1 MSIVKRRREEV
12 VDAEVSCEF
21 DRPYSH
27 VLDILR
33 DSGLRPTRQR
43 LSLAK
48 VLFGSGNRHI
58 TAEQLH
64 AETMQADMKVS
75 LATIY
80 NTLHQFTEVGLLRV
94 IVVDPGR
101 AYFDTNTMPHHHFFY
116 EKSGMVMDIPDDDI
130 SIAHLKAPTEG
141 RVRSIDV
148 VVRIAE

>member
-1 MSIVKRRREEV
+1 M
-12 VDAEVSCEF
+12 DAEIDYNFE
-21 DRPYSH
+21 RPYAH

-64 AETMQADMKVS
+64 VEAMQADMKVS

-101 AYFDTNTMPHHHFFY
+101 AYFDTNTTPHHHFY
-116 EKSGMVMDIPDDDI
+116 YAKSGMVMDIPDDDI

-141 RVRSIDV
+141 RVSSIDV